1 MTMTR
6 ENGVLLLV
14 SAFIGAFGA
23 ALLSAGVGLNFVTV
37 ATITIF
43 VIYALR
49 VAPRKDVMFG
59 LIGIVIGIVLQVVT
73 PIKVPVDSQLLAIV
87 GMLLLSLQA

>member
-6 ENGVLLLV
+6 EKWCSITGECLYW
-14 SAFIGAFGA
+14 GFGA

-49 VAPRKDVMFG
+49 VAPVRCDVRTDWYRHRHRLTG
-59 LIGIVIGIVLQVVT
+59 CN
-73 PIKVPVDSQLLAIV
+73 AN
-87 GMLLLSLQA
+87 

>member
-1 MTMTR
+1 MTR

-37 ATITIF
+37 GAIATF
-43 VIYALR
+43 VIFALR
-49 VAPRKDVMFG
+49 VAPRKDVMYG
-59 LIGIVIGIVLQVVT
+59 IIGIVIGILLQILT
-73 PIKVPVDSQLLAIV
+73 PVKTPVDSQLLVFV
-87 GMLLLSLQA
+87 GMLLLSLEA